1 MQMKKDYTH
10 VYITLV
16 AAAVCLAIGFFTA
29 KIMYDKADGSKAD
42 DPTAANVSA
51 FTMKSATDSISYAVG
66 VAQCPE
72 VQDICAY
79 LEETGS
85 GAANVDDFYK
95 GLKAGIVAPDDA
107 KSIAYQ
113 LGYQT
118 GIQTKFALKISA
130 SSILPA
136 GVAFNMTGVAR
147 GIDDCRKDTINFK
160 VNGQQLTAADVS
172 DYLNDIIAANQQQ
185 AVSGKQRDSE
195 DFMRRMAEAEGIH
208 ALENGVLYK
217 VLTVGKG
224 KTPDRYS
231 TVKVVYEGRLADG
244 HVFDSSK
251 GKTVSFPCGG
261 LIPGFT
267 TALTHMPVGS
277 EWEVYIP
284 WNQAYG
290 EQGQGPI
297 PPYSA
302 LVFKVKL
309 VGIE

>member
-1 MQMKKDYTH
+1 MKKDYTH
-10 VYITLV
+10 VYITII

-29 KIMYDKADGSKAD
+29 RGIYGTDDDANDNKHSADNIS
-42 DPTAANVSA
+42 T
-51 FTMKSATDSISYAVG
+51 FTMKSAADSISYAVG
-66 VAQCPE
+66 VAQCPD
-72 VQDICAY
+72 VQDICTY
-79 LEETGS
+79 LEDA
-85 GAANVDDFYK
+85 GASATNVNDFYE
-95 GLKAGIVAPDDA
+95 GLKAGIVSPDDA

-130 SSILPA
+130 SNILPA
-136 GVAFNMTGVAR
+136 GTAFNMTGVAK
-147 GIDDCRKDTINFK
+147 GIDDCRRDTIDFK
-160 VNGQQLTAADVS
+160 VNGQQLTVAEIT
-172 DYLNDIIAANQQQ
+172 DYLDDIIASNQQQ
-185 AVSGKQRDSE
+185 AVSGKQKASE
-195 DFMRRMAEAEGIH
+195 DFMKQKAEAEGVH

-217 VLTVGKG
+217 VITVGKG

-244 HVFDSSK
+244 AVFDSSK
-251 GKTVSFPCGG
+251 GKTVSFPCSG

-267 TALTHMPVGS
+267 TALVHMPVGS
-277 EWEVYIP
+277 EWEIYIP
-284 WNQAYG
+284 WDQAYG
-290 EQGQGPI
+290 ENGQGPI

>member
-1 MQMKKDYTH
+1 MKKDYTH
-10 VYITLV
+10 VYITV
-16 AAAVCLAIGFFTA
+16 IAAAVCLAIGFVTA
-29 KIMYDKADGSKAD
+29 KVIYDKGNDKNDNAQGSH
-42 DPTAANVSA
+42 NISA
-51 FTMKSATDSISYAVG
+51 FTMKNAVDSISYAIG
-66 VAQCPE
+66 VAQCPD

-85 GAANVDDFYK
+85 GAANVDDFYE
-95 GLKAGIVAPDDA
+95 GLKAGITASDDA

-130 SSILPA
+130 SSILA
-136 GVAFNMTGVAR
+136 DGGKINMTGVAK
-147 GIDDCRKDTINFK
+147 GIEDCRKDTIDFK
-160 VNGQQLTAADVS
+160 VNSHQLTAVEVR
-172 DYLNDIIAANQQQ
+172 DYLDDLIAANQQQ
-185 AVSGKQRDSE
+185 AVSGKQRASE
-195 DFMRRMAEAEGIH
+195 DFMKRMADGEGIH

-217 VLTVGKG
+217 VLKVGNG
-224 KTPDRYS
+224 PTPDRYS
-231 TVKVVYEGRLADG
+231 TVKVVYEGRLAEG
-244 HVFDSSK
+244 AVFDSSK
-251 GKTVSFPCGG
+251 GKAVSFPAGG

-267 TALTHMPVGS
+267 TALVHMPVGS
-277 EWEVYIP
+277 EWEIYIP
-284 WNQAYG
+284 WDQAYG

>member
-29 KIMYDKADGSKAD
+29 KIIYDKADGSKAD
-42 DPTAANVSA
+42 DHNVSNIAA
-51 FTMKSATDSISYAVG
+51 FTMKNSTDSISYAVG

-85 GAANVDDFYK
+85 GAANVDDFYE

-107 KSIAYQ
+107 KAIAYQ

-136 GVAFNMTGVAR
+136 GAAFNMTGVAR

-231 TVKVVYEGRLADG
+231 TVKVVYEGRLANG

-284 WNQAYG
+284 WDQAYG

>member
-1 MQMKKDYTH
+1 MKKDYTH
-10 VYITLV
+10 VYITII
-16 AAAVCLAIGFFTA
+16 AAAVCLAIGFVTA
-29 KIMYDKADGSKAD
+29 KVIYDKTD
-42 DPTAANVSA
+42 DTKDNASDVRNIGD
-51 FTMKSATDSISYAVG
+51 FTMKNAADSISYAIG
-66 VAQCPE
+66 VAQCPD

-85 GAANVDDFYK
+85 AATNVDDFYE

-107 KSIAYQ
+107 KAIAYQ

-118 GIQTKFALKISA
+118 GIQTKFALKFST

-136 GVAFNMTGVAR
+136 GANINMTGVAR

-160 VNGQQLTAADVS
+160 INGQQLTAADVQ
-172 DYLNDIIAANQQQ
+172 DYLDDLITANQQQ
-185 AVSGKQRDSE
+185 AISGKQRASE
-195 DFMRRMAEAEGIH
+195 DFMKRMADTEGIH

-217 VLTVGKG
+217 VIKVGNG
-224 KTPDRYS
+224 PTPDRYS
-231 TVKVVYEGRLADG
+231 TVKIVYEGRLAEG
-244 HVFDSSK
+244 AVFDSSK
-251 GKTVSFPCGG
+251 GKTVSFPTGG

-277 EWEVYIP
+277 EWEIYIP
-284 WNQAYG
+284 WDQAYG

>member
-1 MQMKKDYTH
+1 MKKDLSN
-10 VYITLV
+10 VYITV
-16 AAAVCLAIGFFTA
+16 IAAVVCLAIGFFTA
-29 KIMYDKADGSKAD
+29 KFIYSNND
-42 DPTAANVSA
+42 DAKDNAHNVSNIGA
-51 FTMKSATDSISYAVG
+51 FTMKTAADSISYAVG
-66 VAQCPE
+66 VAQCPD

-85 GAANVDDFYK
+85 AATNVDDFYE

-107 KSIAYQ
+107 KAIAFQ

-118 GIQTKFALKISA
+118 GIQTKFALKFSA
-130 SSILPA
+130 SSIMPA
-136 GVAFNMTGVAR
+136 GTAINMTGVAK
-147 GIDDCRKDTINFK
+147 GIDDCRNDTINFK
-160 VNGQQLTAADVS
+160 VNGQQLTAADIR
-172 DYLNDIIAANQQQ
+172 DYLDDIIAEGQHQ
-185 AVSGKQRDSE
+185 AVSGKQKASE
-195 DFMRRMAEAEGIH
+195 DFMRRMAETEGIH

-231 TVKVVYEGRLADG
+231 TVKVVYEGRLAEG
-244 HVFDSSK
+244 AVFDSSK

-277 EWEVYIP
+277 EWEIYIP
-284 WNQAYG
+284 WDQAYG

-309 VGIE
+309 VDIE

>member
-1 MQMKKDYTH
+1 MKKDYTH
-10 VYITLV
+10 VYITV
-16 AAAVCLAIGFFTA
+16 IAAVVCLAIGFVTA
-29 KIMYDKADGSKAD
+29 KVIYDKDNDKSDNAQGSH
-42 DPTAANVSA
+42 NISA
-51 FTMKSATDSISYAVG
+51 FTMKNAVDSISYAIG
-66 VAQCPE
+66 VAQCPD

-85 GAANVDDFYK
+85 GAANVDDFYE

-107 KSIAYQ
+107 KAIAYQ

-130 SSILPA
+130 SSILA
-136 GVAFNMTGVAR
+136 SDGNINMTGVAK

-160 VNGQQLTAADVS
+160 INGQQLTAADVR
-172 DYLNDIIAANQQQ
+172 DYLDDLIAANQQQ
-185 AVSGKQRDSE
+185 AVSGKQRASE
-195 DFMRRMAEAEGIH
+195 DFMKRMADAEGIH

-217 VLTVGKG
+217 VLKVGNG
-224 KTPDRYS
+224 PTPDRYS
-231 TVKVVYEGRLADG
+231 TVKVVYEGRLAEG
-244 HVFDSSK
+244 AVFDSSK
-251 GKTVSFPCGG
+251 GKAVSFPAGG

-267 TALTHMPVGS
+267 TALVHMPVGS
-277 EWEVYIP
+277 EWEIYIP
-284 WNQAYG
+284 WDQAYG